1 MLNKLLAVIYEL
13 GTGETATCTRFFIQ
27 WEELQAANVTF
38 SAPGSRNP
46 TSANKLI
53 TLRCLKCYDN
63 RAHPVTLMLLIN
75 EPHGC
80 GKWQKSADWNK
91 AHGGTERSF
100 CEVNVFMSS
109 SRFRLREMLTL
120 QVMRFRRVKPMWK
133 MGWGKERREEFCSS
147 VAVSAS

>member
-1 MLNKLLAVIYEL
+1 MENLQLEKKKKKSLRLLNKLLAVIYGL

-38 SAPGSRNP
+38 SAPGSRNS

-80 GKWQKSADWNK
+80 GK
-91 AHGGTERSF
+91 
-100 CEVNVFMSS
+100 
-109 SRFRLREMLTL
+109 
-120 QVMRFRRVKPMWK
+120 
-133 MGWGKERREEFCSS
+133 
-147 VAVSAS
+147 